1 MSKFVGIDVAKAVV
15 DVGVLPEEKTWQVA
29 RDQDALAQLAKD
41 LSELEPDAI
50 VLEASGGYENQVV
63 AALGAADLPVVV
75 VNPRQVRDFAK
86 AMGVL
91 AKTDRIDALV
101 LARFGEKVQPE
112 LRPLKDFQTEKLRE
126 LLVRRR
132 QLVEMLTMERNR
144 MQEMP
149 YEDIRKEIEQHV
161 HWLQRRI
168 RRTDKDLDEAI
179 KNTPIWREKEQLL
192 RSVPGVGRVI
202 AITLLAMLPEL
213 GQLSRKEIAALVGVA
228 PFARDSGTL
237 RGKRSC
243 WGGRADVRAVLYMG
257 ALTAVRSG
265 KCTLATFYERLRARG
280 KPAKVALT
288 ACMRKMIIALNA
300 IVRSGKP
307 WEERQLAA

>member
-1 MSKFVGIDVAKAVV
+1 MSVFVGIDVSKAVV
-15 DVGVLPEEKTWQVA
+15 DVGVLPGEKTWQVA
-29 RDQDALAQLAKD
+29 REPEALAQLAKELGD
-41 LSELEPDAI
+41 LKPEAI
-50 VLEASGGYENQVV
+50 VLEASGGYETSVV
-63 AALGAADLPVVV
+63 AALGAAELPVVV

-86 AMGVL
+86 AMGIL
-91 AKTDRIDALV
+91 AKTDRLDALL

-132 QLVEMLTMERNR
+132 QLVDMLTMERNR
-144 MQEMP
+144 MQQTP

-161 HWLQRRI
+161 HWLQKRI
-168 RRTDKDLDEAI
+168 RRTDKDLDEAV
-179 KNTPIWREKEQLL
+179 KNTPIWREREQLL
-192 RSVPGVGRVI
+192 RTVPGVGRVV
-202 AITLLAMLPEL
+202 AITLMAMLPEL
-213 GQLSRKEIAALVGVA
+213 GQLSGKEIAALVGVA

-237 RGKRSC
+237 RGKRTC
-243 WGGRADVRAVLYMG
+243 WGGRADVRAVLYMSV
-257 ALTAVRSG
+257 LTAVRVG
-265 KCTLATFYERLRARG
+265 TGPLAAFYERLRNRG

-288 ACMRKMIIALNA
+288 ACMRKMIITLNA